1 MSSVLIDPFASGSA
15 AVRRSGCVCS
25 LGTLPGRTDGRTDG
39 QRGADG
45 GLIGCTFIPSLT
57 PDYNFII
64 LILFF

>member
-15 AVRRSGCVCS
+15 AVRRSGCVSAVWGHS
-25 LGTLPGRTDGRTDG
+25 LDGRDG

-45 GLIGCTFIPSLT
+45 GPIGCTFIPSLT